1 MIADMGITQQ
11 EIAERLGISQETVSR
26 VLHRSH
32 RARVSDETRR
42 EIETLARE
50 LGYRPRNR
58 TTHTIAFVLRGE
70 TLADEATALW
80 LREVGQALQERGYRL
95 AVTVVNNDRVEHL
108 RETLTPKAV
117 DGALFFE
124 SFGGR
129 VRELVST
136 GVPFVVVSDEENI
149 NTDVDVVTVDTV
161 GTLERL
167 TRYLLECGHERLC
180 LASVAPDIS
189 VYRHME
195 QGIRRELV
203 RAGLSPEKLRVLHL
217 DCGPNGDVPRGEMG
231 RAFLEGFAALPQP
244 TAVIA
249 ADLWRAVPVAYA
261 LRDAGYRIPQEV
273 SFVSV
278 FDNHHLWEL
287 MPPVTATTAYDH
299 TVARRAV
306 ERLLEKIEAPDSPPR
321 HERIIGELIERDS
334 VGPAEI

>member
-1 MIADMGITQQ
+1 MPVTQQ
-11 EIAERLGISQETVSR
+11 EIAERLGVSQETVSR

-32 RARVSDETRR
+32 RARVSEDTRR
-42 EIETLARE
+42 EIESLARE

-80 LREVGQALQERGYRL
+80 LREVGQALQERGYRV
-95 AVTVVNNDRVEHL
+95 AVTVVNNDRVGHL
-108 RETLTPKAV
+108 RETLTSKTV

-129 VRELVST
+129 VRELVSA
-136 GVPFVVVSDEENI
+136 GVPFVLVSDEENI
-149 NTDVDVVTVDTV
+149 GADVDVVTVDTV

-167 TRYLLECGHERLC
+167 TRYLLERGHKRLC
-180 LASVAPDIS
+180 LASVSPDLS

-203 RAGLSPEKLRVLHL
+203 RSGLSPKNLRVLHL
-217 DCGPNGDVPRGEMG
+217 DGGPKGTVPRGEMG
-231 RAFLEGFAALPQP
+231 RVFLEGFAVSPRP
-244 TAVIA
+244 SAVIA
-249 ADLWRAVPVAYA
+249 ADLWRAVPVACA
-261 LRDAGYRIPQEV
+261 LLGAGYRVPQDV

-278 FDNHHLWEL
+278 FDNHYLWEM
-287 MPPVTATTAYDH
+287 MPPVTATSAYDH

-306 ERLLEKIEAPDSPPR
+306 ERLLEKIEDPDSPPR
-321 HERIIGELIERDS
+321 HERIAGEIIGRGS
-334 VGPAEI
+334 VGAVVA

>member
-1 MIADMGITQQ
+1 MLITQQ
-11 EIAERLGISQETVSR
+11 EIAERLGVSQETVSR

-32 RARVSDETRR
+32 RARVSEETRR
-42 EIETLARE
+42 EIETLARQ

-80 LREVGQALQERGYRL
+80 LRGVGQTLQERGYRL
-95 AVTVVNNDRVEHL
+95 AVTAISGDQVEHL
-108 RETLTPKAV
+108 RDTLTPKAV

-129 VRELVST
+129 AATLTSA
-136 GVPFVVVSDEENI
+136 GVPFVVVSDEENMGA
-149 NTDVDVVTVDTV
+149 DVDVVTVDTV

-167 TRYLLECGHERLC
+167 TRYLLERGHERLC
-180 LASVAPDIS
+180 LASVAPDIA

-203 RAGLSPEKLRVLHL
+203 RAGLSPDNLRDLHL
-217 DCGPNGDVPRGEMG
+217 DCGPNGGVPRGGMA
-231 RAFLEGFAALPQP
+231 RAFLEGFAAPLAP

-261 LRDAGYRIPQEV
+261 LRDAGYRIPQDV
-273 SFVSV
+273 SFASV
-278 FDNHHLWEL
+278 FDSHHLWEL
-287 MPPVTATTAYDH
+287 TPPVTATTAYDH

-321 HERIIGELIERDS
+321 HERIAGEIIERGS
-334 VGPAEI
+334 VGPAAT